1 MTYYTR
7 RLLFWVCVIF
17 FVVTALPLIFYAFG
31 WRFVWEEGILAR
43 TGGLFA
49 ASFPSTE
56 TKIFVDGT
64 LRKETSLLSRSLF
77 LGRLSPGFHQVRV
90 ARDGY
95 YEWNKTIL
103 VKPEFVVE
111 LKAIL
116 VPEVP
121 QAYQVLRN
129 QALDTIFY
137 APKENAVFLKDTAK
151 RWFRFDSE
159 NETLIPLLPPHSK
172 KEPPLLLA
180 SRPYEDFEEDTRRG
194 RLLWWGAHEAWVYW
208 DSSHLP
214 HYQSFEIEQI
224 MQTPYDIRSAA
235 FYPRREAILVAASN
249 AVMVVELDGRG
260 GRAITPLYKGKEPS
274 FAVDPFQR
282 VVSILDD
289 GTLIRI
295 PLQ

>member
-1 MTYYTR
+1 MTYHAR

-17 FVVTALPLIFYAFG
+17 FAVSALPLIFYAFG
-31 WRFVWEEGILAR
+31 WRFVWQEGTLAR

-77 LGRLSPGFHQVRV
+77 LGQLSPGFHQVRMV
-90 ARDGY
+90 RDGY

-103 VKPEFVVE
+103 VKPELVTE

-116 VPEVP
+116 VLEVP

-129 QALDTIFY
+129 QALDVLFY
-137 APKENAVFLKDTAK
+137 APEENTLFFQDTTK
-151 RWFRFDSE
+151 KWFRFDSK
-159 NETLIPLLPPHSK
+159 NETLIPAPSPRTK

-180 SRPYEDFEEDTRRG
+180 SHPYEDFEEDVRRG

-208 DSSHLP
+208 DSPHLP
-214 HYQSFEIEQI
+214 HYQSFETEQI

-235 FYPRREAILVAASN
+235 FYPRREAILVAVSN

-260 GRAITPLYKGKEPS
+260 GRIITPLYKGKEPS
-274 FAVDPFQR
+274 FAVDPSQR
-282 VVSILDD
+282 IIYILDD

>member
-1 MTYYTR
+1 MTHHTR

-17 FVVTALPLIFYAFG
+17 FVVAALPLIFYAFG
-31 WRFVWEEGILAR
+31 WRFIWEEGILAR
-43 TGGLFA
+43 TGGLFV

-77 LGRLSPGFHQVRV
+77 LGQLSPGFHQVRV

-95 YEWNKTIL
+95 HEWNKTIL
-103 VKPEFVVE
+103 VKPELVIE

-116 VPEVP
+116 VPQVP
-121 QAYQVLRN
+121 QAYQILRN
-129 QALDTIFY
+129 QALNAILY
-137 APKENAVFLKDTAK
+137 APEENTLFLQDATE
-151 RWFRFDSE
+151 RWFRLDRE
-159 NETLIPLLPPHSK
+159 NEMLIFARPPHK
-172 KEPPLLLA
+172 KEPPLLLV
-180 SRPYEDFEEDTRRG
+180 SRSYKDFEEDARRG
-194 RLLWWGAHEAWVYW
+194 RLVWWGAHEIWVYW

-214 HYQSFEIEQI
+214 HYQSFETEQI

-235 FYPRREAILVAASN
+235 FYPRREAILVAVSN
-249 AVMVVELDGRG
+249 TVLVVEFDGRG
-260 GRAITPLYKGKEPS
+260 GRIITPLYKGKEPS
-274 FAVDPFQR
+274 FAIDPSDR
-282 VVSILDD
+282 IIYILDD